1 MRLADQHRRRHALAQ
16 LLDGDTGVVPLELGQ
31 RRGGLLHLAGLS
43 VEGGQHAVGPGDA
56 RAGAQALLHQRA
68 RLAILVALTVRGG
81 HAKVDVEGEG
91 VVGAERQGALEATE
105 GIVRLAEHGLPP
117 ARAHPGPGVRSEEHT
132 SELQSLMRISY
143 AVFCLKKKKK
153 TINNTKTMYQ

>member
-1 MRLADQHRRRHALAQ
+1 MRISDWSSDCALPIYALAQ

-81 HAKVDVEGEG
+81 HAKVED
-91 VVGAERQGALEATE
+91 RKST
-105 GIVRLAEHGLPP
+105 RLNSSH
-117 ARAHPGPGVRSEEHT
+117 
-132 SELQSLMRISY
+132 
-143 AVFCLKKKKK
+143 
-153 TINNTKTMYQ
+153 